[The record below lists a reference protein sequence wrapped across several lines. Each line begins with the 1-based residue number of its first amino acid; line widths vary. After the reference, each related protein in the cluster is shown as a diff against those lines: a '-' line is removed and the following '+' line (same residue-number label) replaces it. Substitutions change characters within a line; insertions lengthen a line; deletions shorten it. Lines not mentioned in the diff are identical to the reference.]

1 MVQGMRPCLAHCSFL
16 ITLFA
21 TSLCCLSPR
30 SAYICRSLL
39 SCHLWVRSEEEMRL
53 ALLVVRT
60 REVEGEL
67 SEVEVMRLK
76 APVGPGK
83 PLCLKSVL
91 EHHVGVVA

>member
-1 MVQGMRPCLAHCSFL
+1 MVQGMQPYLAYCNFL

-21 TSLCCLSPR
+21 TSLCCLSSR

-53 ALLVVRT
+53 ALLVVRS

-76 APVGPGK
+76 HLLGLPGHCVRS
-83 PLCLKSVL
+83 LSWNTM
-91 EHHVGVVA
+91 